1 LVPLVCG
8 KELFSEL
15 VPLPN
20 PGGKFPLCSLSLG
33 MMAGGEESF
42 FESVNGER
50 QKERINES
58 GIRTMIKKK
67 PDCIGKKKHKYS
79 NSSWKEWSM
88 GHGFLKH
95 PLNVVA

>member
-1 LVPLVCG
+1 MPKEPFLEPDSIQNPGAMVPLSCLSVPLVCR

-20 PGGKFPLCSLSLG
+20 PGGKFPLCSLPSG

-50 QKERINES
+50 KRK
-58 GIRTMIKKK
+58 G
-67 PDCIGKKKHKYS
+67 
-79 NSSWKEWSM
+79 
-88 GHGFLKH
+88 
-95 PLNVVA
+95 

>member
-67 PDCIGKKKHKYS
+67 PDCIGEKNTS
-79 NSSWKEWSM
+79 TRTQAGRNGLWVMVS
-88 GHGFLKH
+88 
-95 PLNVVA
+95 LNIL